1 MKILLTG
8 GSGDLGKVLAYQIE
22 KRGDIAL
29 RFDIRE
35 PSDHYGQFLKGSI
48 LDRKI
53 LLEAL
58 SDVDCIVHI
67 AAWHGY
73 HEFTKQKNVYDFW
86 DVNVT
91 GTFNVFQAAI
101 EMNINKIVYIS
112 SEAVADKNGS
122 YGWTKVLGEEIAQRY
137 VQNHNLNVL
146 TLRPRAFIPFW
157 NKEVYSSFVEWAKW
171 FWSGAVHIND
181 VAQAVVQGID
191 LLTTQP
197 LSDHIVLPVDGAYEY
212 THNDLQDWDKY
223 GSGTTFKKYYEKY
236 YDLAIQHGLNP
247 AIKPTIQD
255 ISSTKRILGYEP
267 HYSLMNLL
275 EDLSRYGEVGPDKI
289 ELDAGLSFYSRH

>member
-8 GSGDLGKVLAYQIE
+8 GSGDLGKVLAYRIE

-35 PSDHYGQFLKGSI
+35 PSDDYGKFLNGSI

-58 SDVDCIVHI
+58 AGVNCIVHI

-73 HEFTKQKNVYDFW
+73 HEFTKKKNVYDFW

-91 GTFNVFQAAI
+91 GTFNIFQAAT
-101 EMNINKIVYIS
+101 EANISKIIFIS
-112 SEAVADKNGS
+112 SEAVSDKNGS
-122 YGWTKVLGEEIAQRY
+122 YGWTKVLGEKIAQRY
-137 VQNHNLNVL
+137 AENHHLNVL

-157 NKEVYSSFVEWAKW
+157 NKEVYSSFVEWCMW
-171 FWSGAVHIND
+171 YWGGAVHIND
-181 VAQAVVQGID
+181 VAQAVMQGID
-191 LLTTQP
+191 LLSTKTLP
-197 LSDHIVLPVDGAYEY
+197 NHIVLPVDGAYEY
-212 THNDLQDWDKY
+212 TQNDLENWDKY

-236 YDLAIQHGLNP
+236 YDLAIKYGLDP

-255 ISSTKRILGYEP
+255 ISSTNQWLGYEP

-275 EDLSRYGEVGPDKI
+275 EDLSKYGESGPSTI
-289 ELDAGLSFYSRH
+289 ELDT